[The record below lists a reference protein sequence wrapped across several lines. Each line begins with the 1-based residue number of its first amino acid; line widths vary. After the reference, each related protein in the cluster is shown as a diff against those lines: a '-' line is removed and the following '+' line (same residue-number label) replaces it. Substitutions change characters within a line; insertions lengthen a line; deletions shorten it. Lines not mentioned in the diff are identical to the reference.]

1 LTFKK
6 MTLHLSTPK
15 PDEVIA
21 EMEAKG
27 IGRYELIRAIGL
39 SSQTFYAFINGD
51 RVSQRTIERIVNYI
65 NSK

>member
-1 LTFKK
+1 
-6 MTLHLSTPK
+6 MTLAYSINIPK

-21 EMEAKG
+21 EMKRKN
-27 IGRYELIRAIGL
+27 IVRIDLIREMGI